1 MNQGLLG
8 KIGQKVNNTP
18 GTTKVNVGSTA
29 ADKKSADKPA
39 SGDTV
44 ELTHSAKLLE
54 RLEKTL
60 GSLPEIERGRVELDP
75 AKRSKIWKELHAR
88 VYELQPYLFGWNVP
102 RKVAFNKNLR
112 GVKLY
117 KFTPGYRLRDMY
129 YEEGTPGTRP
139 LESRT

>member
-1 MNQGLLG
+1 MSNRIDPMNQGLLG
-8 KIGQKVNNTP
+8 KIGQKVSNTA

-60 GSLPEIERGRVELDP
+60 GGLPEIERARVEAVKTAIANGDYEIDAEKIAEAIL
-75 AKRSKIWKELHAR
+75 RSEQELG
-88 VYELQPYLFGWNVP
+88 F
-102 RKVAFNKNLR
+102 
-112 GVKLY
+112 
-117 KFTPGYRLRDMY
+117 
-129 YEEGTPGTRP
+129 
-139 LESRT
+139 